1 MSNQAQASIAPQAS
15 PVWGDFR
22 FTHRLRVRWVEV
34 DAQQVV
40 FNGHYLTYLDT
51 AIGDYWR
58 AVGLPYPDA
67 LVHQQGDLFVRHHEL
82 DYHAPAR
89 LDDWLDIGIRCAKV
103 GRSSITVS
111 WAMWGQGRLL
121 VSGLTVYVF
130 TALADG
136 RPAHIPPVMREQLEG
151 FEAGQS
157 PYVLGLGDWVAQGDG
172 AASVRR
178 AVFVVEQAIDESE
191 EWDAWDAQ
199 ALHAVVRN
207 QAGLA
212 VATGRLMLNVA
223 NSHAWPDDA
232 PAPGHCRIGRMAVL
246 RSARGVKL
254 GQLVL
259 QGLLDNARSQG
270 MKAAHLHAQ
279 VSAQG
284 FYAAAGF
291 QPIGEVFDE
300 VGIPHQAMTKTLM
313 PTLKPAA

>member
-1 MSNQAQASIAPQAS
+1 
-15 PVWGDFR
+15 
-22 FTHRLRVRWVEV
+22 
-34 DAQQVV
+34 
-40 FNGHYLTYLDT
+40 
-51 AIGDYWR
+51 
-58 AVGLPYPDA
+58 
-67 LVHQQGDLFVRHHEL
+67 
-82 DYHAPAR
+82 
-89 LDDWLDIGIRCAKV
+89 
-103 GRSSITVS
+103 
-111 WAMWGQGRLL
+111 
-121 VSGLTVYVF
+121 
-130 TALADG
+130 
-136 RPAHIPPVMREQLEG
+136 
-151 FEAGQS
+151 
-157 PYVLGLGDWVAQGDG
+157 
-172 AASVRR
+172 
-178 AVFVVEQAIDESE
+178 
-191 EWDAWDAQ
+191 
-199 ALHAVVRN
+199 VVRN

-300 VGIPHQAMTKTLM
+300 VGIPHQAMTKTLT